1 MPDGSARSMTWDSR
15 PGTVRVLANDA
26 PVLVL
31 TPADGR
37 VRVGIVLPPRGR
49 VVDVSI
55 QPCTA
60 VRTVDDAA
68 RAVGSTPGPAHDAA
82 HRALCDA
89 AQQAGAWVPPTDAD
103 VLRAVGGVAFPL
115 LGAAYDRGAEAVPE
129 VPRWAAPVLASAT
142 IGDAARTAFGAAA
155 TRPVRRALVD
165 AIAPLPTGDGASGQ
179 VDLSVLALA
188 LVAGPSFA
196 PDRLARVLSTERV
209 RQDPS
214 SLPDPSTLTATRHVV
229 ATWGDV
235 RVEQVLR
242 DAAAR
247 PDGVAVLLRTA
258 RYARQL
264 GDHGPAGPLPQRLQ
278 ELHDLHRALIRTAAE
293 PSARPEPAAPRARR
307 RPGQPARPAARP
319 EPRPRHQPLAPPSG
333 LRAVRDAEPIQ
344 PTPTLRRLDGL
355 RLDDLTLVLPH
366 TAGDLVR
373 WGRILSNCLGDFGP
387 AAVAGRSVLI
397 GVLRDH
403 RLTYVVE
410 LTASGVVRQFC
421 GRANRA
427 PRDRDRRAVIGALA
441 AHLLVDRHAPANR
454 DWMGGVELPPA
465 SQAG

>member
-1 MPDGSARSMTWDSR
+1 M
-15 PGTVRVLANDA
+15 
-26 PVLVL
+26 
-31 TPADGR
+31 
-37 VRVGIVLPPRGR
+37 
-49 VVDVSI
+49 
-55 QPCTA
+55 
-60 VRTVDDAA
+60 
-68 RAVGSTPGPAHDAA
+68 
-82 HRALCDA
+82 
-89 AQQAGAWVPPTDAD
+89 
-103 VLRAVGGVAFPL
+103 
-115 LGAAYDRGAEAVPE
+115 
-129 VPRWAAPVLASAT
+129 
-142 IGDAARTAFGAAA
+142 
-155 TRPVRRALVD
+155 RRALVE
-165 AIAPLPTGDGASGQ
+165 AIGPLPSGQ
-179 VDLSVLALA
+179 VDLAVLALA
-188 LVAGPSFA
+188 LVAGPTFA
-196 PDRLARVLSTERV
+196 PDRLARVLSSERV
-209 RQDPS
+209 RQDPAT
-214 SLPDPSTLTATRHVV
+214 LPDPSTLTATRRVV

-235 RVEQVLR
+235 RIEQVLR

-293 PSARPEPAAPRARR
+293 PVERPEPTTPRARR
-307 RPGQPARPAARP
+307 QPPRPAPHR
-319 EPRPRHQPLAPPSG
+319 EERPRHQPLAPPAG

-410 LTASGVVRQFC
+410 LTATGVVRQFC

-427 PRDRDRRAVIGALA
+427 PRDCDRRAVMGVLA
-441 AHLLVDRHAPANR
+441 VHLLVDRSAPANR
-454 DWMGGVELPPA
+454 AWLGGVELPPA
-465 SQAG
+465 SRAV